1 MRVHI
6 CIVVAFLHLVL
17 AVAAHAQSTEP
28 PDPNRCYPIAPARVD
43 VRLKDGTTTRGTI
56 VFKSLLRTY
65 SALSRRASYLRERQA
80 TD

>member
-1 MRVHI
+1 MTVSHSRQPKYGHCKRKLSV
-6 CIVVAFLHLVL
+6 
-17 AVAAHAQSTEP
+17 
-28 PDPNRCYPIAPARVD
+28 
-43 VRLKDGTTTRGTI
+43 KRGTI